1 VGVLDSQAQGR
12 FAEVLSLADLVV
24 LVPKDTSERLAR
36 AVRALEATLAEAG
49 IRAHGGASL
58 DAAVLELDRHLEP
71 GDVLV
76 TLGAGDVGTISDA
89 FIRRLSRDRPG

>member
-1 VGVLDSQAQGR
+1 MRSCWSRRIPLR
-12 FAEVLSLADLVV
+12 R
-24 LVPKDTSERLAR
+24 TAR
-36 AVRALEATLAEAG
+36 EALALEGTLAAAG
-49 IRAHGGASL
+49 IRALSVASL